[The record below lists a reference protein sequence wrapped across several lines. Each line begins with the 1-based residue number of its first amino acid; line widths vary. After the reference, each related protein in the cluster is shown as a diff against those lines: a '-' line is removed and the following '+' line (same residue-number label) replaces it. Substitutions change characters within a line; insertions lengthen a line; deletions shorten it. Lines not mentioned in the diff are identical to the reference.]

1 MRRMYHAVTQTVPFV
16 PDPAHAEDSA
26 PATSPQGEP
35 ARAEPAAAV
44 PPAPVPDVNAAAS
57 PAPEPAARE
66 SESGPESSAKKERVL
81 HTRVPAVLE
90 RELKRFAE
98 NLRIPV
104 SNLVRA
110 ILEDAVSMADAAT
123 ESVEVRLKHAA
134 QQLENERERLKKRVK
149 ADPLADVIAFQAVTL
164 AQHASCAKCL
174 RELAAGE
181 AAHLCLVDSPVSR
194 PRLFVCA
201 GCLPKP

>member
-1 MRRMYHAVTQTVPFV
+1 MLLGGVLKKDLTCDTSSSTYHGVTQLDPFAASPEIATTAVSRSLADPPVPV
-16 PDPAHAEDSA
+16 PADPAHAPTGPTA
-26 PATSPQGEP
+26 PD
-35 ARAEPAAAV
+35 AAAE
-44 PPAPVPDVNAAAS
+44 A
-57 PAPEPAARE
+57 
-66 SESGPESSAKKERVL
+66 SAKKERVL

-110 ILEDAVSMADAAT
+110 ILEDAVSVADAAT
-123 ESVEVRLKHAA
+123 ENVEARLKRAA
-134 QQLENERERLKKRVK
+134 QQLESERERLKRRVK

-164 AQHASCAKCL
+164 AQAAACAKCL
-174 RELAAGE
+174 GDLAVGE
-181 AAHLCLVDSPVSR
+181 PAHLGLTDSPASR

-201 GCLPKP
+201 RCLPKP